1 MQLTRYT
8 DYALRVLM
16 YLAHEPDHLAKIGDI
31 SMSYGISKNHLMK
44 VVLGLSRLGYVSTVR
59 GKGGGLKL
67 ARPAASINLG
77 EVVRQ
82 TEETLHLVECLERG
96 YKGGCL
102 LNPGCR
108 LKSVIQE
115 AQSQFFDYLGRYTIA
130 DMLRKPSPFAPLP
143 LVRNAK
149 RPVSRNT
156 VKEPA
161 SQA

>member
-1 MQLTRYT
+1 MQLTRHT

-16 YLAHEPDHLAKIGDI
+16 YLAHDPDRLAKIGDI
-31 SMSYGISKNHLMK
+31 SLSYGISKNHLMK
-44 VVLGLSRLGYVSTVR
+44 VVLGLSRLGYVTTIR

-67 ARPAASINLG
+67 AQPAASINLG

-96 YKGGCL
+96 YQGGCL

-115 AQSQFFDYLGRYTIA
+115 AQEKFFECLGRYTVA
-130 DMLRKPSPFAPLP
+130 DMLTKRSPFAPIQLIRSAARGA
-143 LVRNAK
+143 VRGK
-149 RPVSRNT
+149 G
-156 VKEPA
+156 KEPA
-161 SQA
+161 KHA